1 MFKANYNTKII
12 TLTGIFA
19 LFALTMVTGP
29 LALNMGD
36 NIAFAKSN
44 HKDNDADQSTEQ
56 GQYSDQ
62 NSQCVSGE
70 SIVLSCNNL
79 AYKEQ
84 ANEGNSASG
93 QQGGGGD
100 DGSNDADQSTEQ
112 GQKSRQNSQCVS
124 GESIVLS
131 CNNLAYKEQANEGN
145 SASGQQG
152 GGGDGGSND
161 ADQSTE
167 QGQSSDQNSQCVS
180 GEEAIVSCNNAE
192 FQNLVNSGN
201 RALAQD

>member
-1 MFKANYNTKII
+1 MTKFNAINNTKIL

-19 LFALTMVTGP
+19 VFAVAMVTGP

-36 NIAFAKSN
+36 NTAFAKSN

-79 AYKEQ
+79 SLKEQ
-84 ANEGNSASG
+84 ANDGHHASG
-93 QQGGGGD
+93 QQGGDRGS
-100 DGSNDADQSTEQ
+100 SNDADQSTEQ
-112 GQKSRQNSQCVS
+112 EQKSRQNSQCVS

-131 CNNLAYKEQANEGN
+131 CNNLSLKEQANDGN

-152 GGGDGGSND
+152 GDRGSSND

-167 QGQSSDQNSQCVS
+167 QEQDSDQNAQCVS
-180 GEEAIVSCNNAE
+180 GEDAIVSCNNAE

>member
-1 MFKANYNTKII
+1 MYKAYNNTKILI
-12 TLTGIFA
+12 LTGIFA
-19 LFALTMVTGP
+19 VFAVAMVTGP
-29 LALNMGD
+29 LALSMGV
-36 NIAFAKSN
+36 NEAFAKSN
-44 HKDNDADQSTEQ
+44 HKDNDAEQSTEQ

-70 SIVLSCNNL
+70 SIVLSCNNI
-79 AYKEQ
+79 AFKEQ
-84 ANEGNSASG
+84 ANEGHSASG
-93 QQGGGGD
+93 QQGRDGEG
-100 DGSNDADQSTEQ
+100 GSNDADQSTEQ
-112 GQKSRQNSQCVS
+112 EQKSRQNSQCVS

-131 CNNLAYKEQANEGN
+131 CNNLSFKDQANDGN

-152 GGGDGGSND
+152 RDGEGGSND

-167 QGQSSDQNSQCVS
+167 QEQSAEQEAQCVS

-201 RALAQD
+201 RVLAQD

>member
-1 MFKANYNTKII
+1 MTKFNAINNTKIL

-19 LFALTMVTGP
+19 VFAVAMVTGP

-36 NIAFAKSN
+36 NTAFAKSN

-79 AYKEQ
+79 SLKEQ
-84 ANEGNSASG
+84 ANDGNSASG
-93 QQGGGGD
+93 QQGGDRGS
-100 DGSNDADQSTEQ
+100 SNDADQSTEQ
-112 GQKSRQNSQCVS
+112 EQDSDQNAQCVS
-124 GESIVLS
+124 GE
-131 CNNLAYKEQANEGN
+131 
-145 SASGQQG
+145 
-152 GGGDGGSND
+152 D
-161 ADQSTE
+161 
-167 QGQSSDQNSQCVS
+167 
-180 GEEAIVSCNNAE
+180 AIVSCNNAE